1 MLKKYDAL
9 ASSIVRDGNVACVA
23 WRHNN
28 RSSCRNAIAER
39 TLVVSDRDENIGRS
53 DPAAAIVAIIRR
65 FRSWI
70 GLMTIFRPGDL
81 VIVKSGPP
89 IMTFD
94 MVNADTSDDD
104 KVGGV

>member
-1 MLKKYDAL
+1 
-9 ASSIVRDGNVACVA
+9 
-23 WRHNN
+23 
-28 RSSCRNAIAER
+28 
-39 TLVVSDRDENIGRS
+39 
-53 DPAAAIVAIIRR
+53 
-65 FRSWI
+65 
-70 GLMTIFRPGDL
+70 MTIFRPGDL